1 MGSKKQLIE
10 DIKFI
15 FAECERLWDQIQS
28 QGLLSISKEDSF
40 CEIPHPSNN
49 SAKMLCG
56 RAASERLIQLSS
68 NIAKQHGLEKK
79 IKPEKF
85 REIFSRIMVNRFL
98 REKRSINTK
107 EVDKVIASSVK
118 QARTNLK
125 NVTYFIPCHLMRTKD
140 PEALV
145 IGPIKFHNRASIRRV
160 FLDKLRQSTEDKGH
174 ENNKYSRRL
183 LKDALRYY
191 RKFQWV
197 TEVEIKGYDRETS
210 AEIAEQAVT
219 SALDC
224 LHLMLGAEWTDK
236 MQIQG
241 PAIFMDRRAKLYLSD
256 SNELEASL
264 SSSVFGQVNFTDGWS
279 EGLSSPEHINI
290 LNLFG
295 VALELAVDPALAR
308 PLSQRFLDAAQW
320 FGEASRDKSPSTRVV
335 KYVTALERMVMTEE
349 HDDISRLVSDRVSA
363 FCFDKP
369 EDRETWRA
377 KVKKTYDLRSKLVHG
392 SISPR
397 SDEVWQGVYVGAQL
411 CEITLLRVLNEFGVD
426 GLKEDKFSSRRL
438 GEWFNNVTTWADR
451 QFKKKGE

>member
-1 MGSKKQLIE
+1 VHSKIQLIE

-15 FAECERLWDQIQS
+15 FVECERLWDQIQS

-40 CEIPHPSNN
+40 CEMPHPSHN

-56 RAASERLIQLSS
+56 HAASQRLNKISR
-68 NIAKQHGLEKK
+68 NVAIQHGLEKR
-79 IKPEKF
+79 IKLEKF

-98 REKRSINTK
+98 REKRPINTK
-107 EVDKVIASSVK
+107 EVDKIIGSSVK
-118 QARTNLK
+118 QAKTHLRD
-125 NVTYFIPCHLMRTKD
+125 VTYFIPCHLMRTKD

-145 IGPIKFHNRASIRRV
+145 IGPIKFHNRASIRRL
-160 FLDKLRQSTEDKGH
+160 FLDKLNQRIEDPNTEH
-174 ENNKYSRRL
+174 NKNSRRL
-183 LKDALRYY
+183 LNDAIRYY
-191 RKFQWV
+191 RKFGWV
-197 TEVEIKGYDRETS
+197 AEVEIKGYDRETS
-210 AEIAEQAVT
+210 AEIAEQAVI

-264 SSSVFGQVNFTDGWS
+264 SSSVFGQVNFTEGWS
-279 EGLSSPEHINI
+279 EGLSSPEHINM

-349 HDDISRLVSDRVSA
+349 QDDISRLVSDRVSA

-369 EDRETWRA
+369 EDRELWRA

-411 CEITLLRVLNEFGVD
+411 CEVTLLRVLNEFGVD

-438 GEWFNNVTTWADR
+438 GEWFNNVTNWADR
-451 QFKKKGE
+451 QLTKIEE

>member
-1 MGSKKQLIE
+1 MDSKKQLIE
-10 DIKFI
+10 DVKFI
-15 FAECERLWDQIQS
+15 FAECDRLWDQIQK
-28 QGLLSISKEDSF
+28 QGLRSISKEDSF
-40 CEIPHPSNN
+40 CDMPHPGNN

-56 RAASERLIQLSS
+56 RAAYERLNIISR
-68 NIAKQHGLEKK
+68 NIAKQHGLEKRM
-79 IKPEKF
+79 KPEKF
-85 REIFSRIMVNRFL
+85 REIFSRTMVNRFL
-98 REKRSINTK
+98 REKRPINNQ
-107 EVDKVIASSVK
+107 EVDKIIGTSIK
-118 QARTNLK
+118 RARTHLK
-125 NVTYFIPCHLMRTKD
+125 SITYFIPCHLMRTKD

-145 IGPIKFHNRASIRRV
+145 IGAIKFHNRASIRRL
-160 FLDKLRQSTEDKGH
+160 FLDKLHQRIEDPDN
-174 ENNKYSRRL
+174 EDNQYSRRL
-183 LKDALRYY
+183 LNDSIRYY

-197 TEVEIKGYDRETS
+197 AEVEIKGYDRETS

-236 MQIQG
+236 IQIQG
-241 PAIFMDRRAKLYLSD
+241 PAIAMDRRAKLYLSD
-256 SNELEASL
+256 SNKLEASL
-264 SSSVFGQVNFTDGWS
+264 SSSVVGQINFMDGWS
-279 EGLSSPEHINI
+279 VGLSSPGHIDI

-295 VALELAVDPALAR
+295 VALELAVDPALNR

-363 FCFDKP
+363 FCFEKP

-397 SDEVWQGVYVGAQL
+397 SAEVWQSVYLGAQL
-411 CEITLLRVLNEFGVD
+411 CEITLLRVLSEFGVD

-438 GEWFNNVTTWADR
+438 GEWFNKVTT
-451 QFKKKGE
+451 